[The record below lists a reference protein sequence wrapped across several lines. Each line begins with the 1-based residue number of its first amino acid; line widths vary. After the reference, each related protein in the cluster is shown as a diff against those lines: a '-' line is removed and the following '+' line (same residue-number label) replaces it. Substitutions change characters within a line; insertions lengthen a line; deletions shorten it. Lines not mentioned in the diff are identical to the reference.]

1 MNDLLRRTEK
11 GKQRSRIIKL
21 IVTTTWS
28 DNVITLLCE
37 GVVPTRSEWNTL
49 VNNVFNYTEFCRWR
63 SLCLMYK
70 RLDMFLSVVTKPQLC
85 IWWLIAQRNI
95 NIANS
100 CKVMF
105 KLLCCEKASML

>member
-1 MNDLLRRTEK
+1 
-11 GKQRSRIIKL
+11 
-21 IVTTTWS
+21 
-28 DNVITLLCE
+28 
-37 GVVPTRSEWNTL
+37 
-49 VNNVFNYTEFCRWR
+49 
-63 SLCLMYK
+63 MYK

-105 KLLCCEKASML
+105 KLLCCENALCANTGRYTDVPYEL